1 MGHPADLLRSA
12 FFRNSAPCGN
22 HTKILKEERR
32 ENLTASSVKII
43 YELHVARID
52 IELRDTR
59 RREHRTATGRIRPY
73 FTFVFFPKASLV
85 MASSLS
91 ADEPDQQMLAALLFA
106 AMSKSSGQLYGGIPD
121 EIWLN
126 ESIAM
131 FALRLRRLH
140 DNLGITIR
148 SNKEGQLHTGEA
160 ERFLETLKQQVWEA
174 LPIYV
179 GKQGTMQSNVIEYL
193 TLHELEDIF
202 RDCLIDYHQRIN
214 SETGLSPLAFWET
227 HCFPRL
233 FDPHQLA
240 NLLGEGI
247 HRHITHRGIYYQHRL
262 YWHADLATLTPG
274 TEVHVYPSPSLAR
287 PVTIEVF
294 HRKQWICSAFMIRD

>member
-1 MGHPADLLRSA
+1 
-12 FFRNSAPCGN
+12 
-22 HTKILKEERR
+22 
-32 ENLTASSVKII
+32 
-43 YELHVARID
+43 
-52 IELRDTR
+52 
-59 RREHRTATGRIRPY
+59 
-73 FTFVFFPKASLV
+73 

-140 DNLGITIR
+140 DNLRITIR

-202 RDCLIDYHQRIN
+202 RDCLIDYHQRISN
-214 SETGLSPLAFWET
+214 RRNRDLIVFNNCVSVNYYAGLTA
-227 HCFPRL
+227 CRR
-233 FDPHQLA
+233 A
-240 NLLGEGI
+240 
-247 HRHITHRGIYYQHRL
+247 
-262 YWHADLATLTPG
+262 
-274 TEVHVYPSPSLAR
+274 
-287 PVTIEVF
+287 
-294 HRKQWICSAFMIRD
+294 